1 MKKYL
6 ITSNVVP
13 VESDFWID
21 ANIVPDFCTTA
32 ESVEDALK
40 VWFDQVESK
49 AALSISKTA
58 RKKREPIYI
67 DTPTGAVQVGY
78 ILVASTEVDF
88 NYKWKRRRVHIWA
101 TINEIINPFK

>member
-6 ITSNVVP
+6 ITSNVTT

-21 ANIVPDFCTTA
+21 ASIIPDFCTTA
-32 ESVEDALK
+32 ESMEDALK
-40 VWFDQVESK
+40 VWFDHVESK
-49 AALSISKTA
+49 ACLFISMTA
-58 RKKREPIYI
+58 RKKREPIFI

-78 ILVASTEVDF
+78 IFVAPTEVNF

>member
-1 MKKYL
+1 MAKYL

-21 ANIVPDFCTTA
+21 ANIVPDFYTTA

-40 VWFDQVESK
+40 VWFDHVESK
-49 AALSISKTA
+49 AALSISKTS
-58 RKKREPIYI
+58 RKKREPVFI

-78 ILVASTEVDF
+78 TFVAPIEIDF
-88 NYKWKRRRVHIWA
+88 NYKWKRRRVRIWA
-101 TINEIINPFK
+101 EINEIINPLK